1 MRQETDQR
9 EARHANGRSEAHSP
23 RRCTHTRETC
33 LAPKGGSRTGL
44 SVPMQEALAPL
55 QDSGPTVYMT
65 TRRSPT
71 LLGEGRVR
79 YTLSHTHTSAGH
91 DSTVCVSPSAPG
103 PCASHGGGGAVTAG
117 VRRRRSA
124 AGARLPPTVSPVG
137 VRRSVGA
144 FASGGPP
151 CSSVYGA
158 RREAQSAE
166 RQAR

>member
-1 MRQETDQR
+1 MAPEEVVAKCRGLGLAIGNILMRCATQGSAD
-9 EARHANGRSEAHSP
+9 GR
-23 RRCTHTRETC
+23 
-33 LAPKGGSRTGL
+33 RTGL

-144 FASGGPP
+144 FASGGNL
-151 CSSVYGA
+151 S
-158 RREAQSAE
+158 
-166 RQAR
+166 